1 MTTAETNQPIAAS
14 RAIASAMPSTSSPA
28 AIATSI
34 FCARLTVPG
43 KVPADHATFVH
54 RAADRGIPR
63 AADRESPPRATTGDE
78 PARSVGAML
87 SNTQRKAAIA
97 VLIAGPLVTLAGM
110 LTTPWEKDTTTVS
123 YHDALAAHPGQSIV
137 AAILLHF
144 GYLLLLPAALALYV
158 LARQAAPK
166 LATAGGILAL
176 IGLSTLPGLLV
187 TDFYDLAMAQ
197 ALPHEQS
204 AAIAD
209 SLSAAG
215 MVAIAVPSIAGTV
228 FGLTLL
234 GAAAW
239 RAGYARGWAP
249 AAILVGWLFPLA
261 SGTGLV
267 PAAAGAT
274 LLALG
279 SVALRLAQPR
289 LRANSPKIASASA
302 A

>member
-1 MTTAETNQPIAAS
+1 
-14 RAIASAMPSTSSPA
+14 
-28 AIATSI
+28 
-34 FCARLTVPG
+34 
-43 KVPADHATFVH
+43 
-54 RAADRGIPR
+54 
-63 AADRESPPRATTGDE
+63 
-78 PARSVGAML
+78 ML

-97 VLIAGPLVTLAGM
+97 VLIGGPLVTLAGM
-110 LTTPWEKDTTTVS
+110 LTTPWEKDTSTVA
-123 YHDALAAHPGQSIV
+123 YHDALAAHPAQATV

-176 IGLSTLPGLLV
+176 IGLSALPGLLV

-209 SLSAAG
+209 SLSTAG
-215 MVAIAVPSIAGTV
+215 MLALAVPSIAGTV
-228 FGLTLL
+228 LGLTLL

-239 RAGYARGWAP
+239 RAGYARGWVP
-249 AAILVGWLFPLA
+249 VAILAGWFLPLA

-274 LLALG
+274 LILLALG
-279 SVALRLAQPR
+279 SIALALAQPR
-289 LRANSPKIASASA
+289 LRAKSPKIASASA

>member
-1 MTTAETNQPIAAS
+1 
-14 RAIASAMPSTSSPA
+14 
-28 AIATSI
+28 
-34 FCARLTVPG
+34 
-43 KVPADHATFVH
+43 
-54 RAADRGIPR
+54 
-63 AADRESPPRATTGDE
+63 
-78 PARSVGAML
+78 ML
-87 SNTQRKAAIA
+87 SNTHRKAAIF
-97 VLIAGPLVTLAGM
+97 VLIAGPLITLAGM
-110 LTTPWEKDTTTVS
+110 LTTPWETDTTTVS
-123 YHDALAAHPGQSIV
+123 YHDALAAHPDQATL

-144 GYLLLLPAALALYV
+144 GYLLLLPAALVLYV
-158 LARQAAPK
+158 LARRSAPK

-209 SLSAAG
+209 SLSTAG
-215 MVAIAVPSIAGTV
+215 MLALAVPSIAGTV
-228 FGLTLL
+228 LGLALL

-239 RAGYARGWAP
+239 RAGYARGWVP
-249 AAILVGWLFPLA
+249 AAILIGWFLPLA

-274 LLALG
+274 LILLALG
-279 SVALRLAQPR
+279 SIALRLAQPR

>member
-1 MTTAETNQPIAAS
+1 M
-14 RAIASAMPSTSSPA
+14 
-28 AIATSI
+28 
-34 FCARLTVPG
+34 
-43 KVPADHATFVH
+43 
-54 RAADRGIPR
+54 
-63 AADRESPPRATTGDE
+63 
-78 PARSVGAML
+78 
-87 SNTQRKAAIA
+87 
-97 VLIAGPLVTLAGM
+97 
-110 LTTPWEKDTTTVS
+110 
-123 YHDALAAHPGQSIV
+123 
-137 AAILLHF
+137 
-144 GYLLLLPAALALYV
+144 
-158 LARQAAPK
+158 
-166 LATAGGILAL
+166 
-176 IGLSTLPGLLV
+176 

-274 LLALG
+274 LLALTLG